1 MIYFASNSLN
11 QSDLVAKEAEEA
23 GASEIRQTK
32 AGVEFVGDLETGYR
46 FCMYSRI
53 ASRLLEA
60 IYLDD
65 IHIAH

>member
-32 AGVEFVGDLETGYR
+32 AGVEFVGDLRPDT
-46 FCMYSRI
+46 
-53 ASRLLEA
+53 ASA
-60 IYLDD
+60 CT
-65 IHIAH
+65 AA